1 MDGQSFAA
9 ELIDQ
14 SESNS
19 DLGEGR
25 QFLIEYWGEGNEN
38 TYTSDCAWS
47 QHDRLAV
54 RNYCNTTF
62 AILTHFLSF
71 RIQYDHF
78 YCAGLFPGSK
88 LPLSGLLEQYVYLFE
103 TIIDGLRSYL
113 L

>member
-1 MDGQSFAA
+1 MHNICRFTGSERPDYMDGQSFAA

-54 RNYCNTTF
+54 RNYF
-62 AILTHFLSF
+62 
-71 RIQYDHF
+71 
-78 YCAGLFPGSK
+78 
-88 LPLSGLLEQYVYLFE
+88 
-103 TIIDGLRSYL
+103 
-113 L
+113 